1 MLLLRDDAVWALPR
15 FAAAEDESAGILDVC
30 NTMGS
35 VLAQARE
42 RLGLLLPW
50 LSWLADLPGDPP
62 DGGTGEW
69 RCRLFGH
76 RLPGAAPELTSHAPE
91 YRWMSAA
98 ELDAAGAGD
107 QLECGGEES
116 TWLRMWQQEEDEEGR
131 PVTRTF
137 GLPTTHVQYF
147 SYNGGGNP
155 AGNYRV
161 GVFDRE
167 GIPSPPPPEKLA
179 AS

>member
-1 MLLLRDDAVWALPR
+1 MPSTAWSTSPAAASAPASPGSRAIDALPDDSEAHR
-15 FAAAEDESAGILDVC
+15 PDFDTRGLKFTASP
-30 NTMGS
+30 
-35 VLAQARE
+35 QA
-42 RLGLLLPW
+42 PAW
-50 LSWLADLPGDPP
+50 IADL
-62 DGGTGEW
+62 EEE
-69 RCRLFGH
+69 H
-76 RLPGAAPELTSHAPE
+76 QS
-91 YRWMSAA
+91 A